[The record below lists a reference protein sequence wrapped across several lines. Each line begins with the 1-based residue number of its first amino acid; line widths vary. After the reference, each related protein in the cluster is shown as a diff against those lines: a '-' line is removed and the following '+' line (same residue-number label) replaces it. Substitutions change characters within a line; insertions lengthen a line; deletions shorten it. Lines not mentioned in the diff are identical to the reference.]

1 MNERP
6 TARKHVCASE
16 RKPKVRNG
24 HFPKN
29 RKTEMLS
36 AKEPVLN
43 TVKKVKV
50 VMLGE
55 QATGKTSLISRF
67 CYDNFDA
74 SYAATI
80 GIDFVSKTMYLE
92 DRTLRMQLWDT

>member
-1 MNERP
+1 
-6 TARKHVCASE
+6 
-16 RKPKVRNG
+16 
-24 HFPKN
+24 
-29 RKTEMLS
+29 MLS
-36 AKEPVLN
+36 AKEPGVLN